1 MPLNIEDVNKIAEL
15 ARLQLTP
22 EEAASFTRQLGA
34 ILEYMTKLN
43 ELDTTAVEPMS
54 HSSAGSGETNDTARN
69 DAVRPCL
76 GQDVATAN
84 APDAES
90 GFFRVPRVIGG

>member
-1 MPLNIEDVNKIAEL
+1 MPLSTEDVDKIAEL

-22 EEAASFTRQLGA
+22 DEAASFTRQLGA

-43 ELDTTAVEPMS
+43 ELDTSSVEPMS
-54 HSSAGSGETNDTARN
+54 HSSASGDMSDTMRD
-69 DAVRPCL
+69 DAARPCL

-84 APDAES
+84 APDPQS